1 MKVLTAFHFS
11 ETNITEIPLNT
22 LNSTTLIK
30 IETYGLKK
38 VNNYS
43 YNLLRNIGGYL
54 DSVDIY
60 GFINLRGSFDFIP
73 SHAFVVKDH
82 DEDRSLY
89 LNIEN
94 SQINGSSFELG
105 ALINANRTLKL
116 SLESNSKLTYL
127 DEEIFKPLFE
137 KYPNSTIRL
146 KDCPL
151 DCDDKNFKWIIENKD
166 KILPQLLD
174 HNCTYGKSL
183 ENMTIN
189 DFTGNIY

>member
-1 MKVLTAFHFS
+1 LKGLKAFYFS
-11 ETNITEIPLNT
+11 ETNITEIPPNT
-22 LNSTTLIK
+22 LNSTTLINIK
-30 IETYGLKK
+30 TYGLKK

-54 DSVDIY
+54 GSANIGGYID
-60 GFINLRGSFDFIP
+60 LRGSFDFIP

-82 DEDRSLY
+82 DENRPLNLY
-89 LNIEN
+89 IED

-116 SLESNSKLTYL
+116 SLERNSKLTYL

-146 KDCPL
+146 KGCPL
-151 DCDDKNFKWIIENKD
+151 DCDDKNFMWIIENKD

-174 HNCTYGKSL
+174 PNCNNGKSL
-183 ENMTIN
+183 ENITMDN
-189 DFTGNIY
+189 FTGYIY

>member
-1 MKVLTAFHFS
+1 LKGLTAFSFHV
-11 ETNITEIPLNT
+11 TNITEIPPNT
-22 LNSTTLIK
+22 LNSSTLIK
-30 IETYGLKK
+30 IETHGLKK

-54 DSVDIY
+54 DSADIY

-82 DEDRSLY
+82 DEDRPLN
-89 LNIEN
+89 LNIEY

-116 SLESNSKLTYL
+116 SLKSNSKLTYL

-137 KYPNSTIRL
+137 KYPNSTIGL

-166 KILPQLLD
+166 KILPQLSD
-174 HNCTYGKSL
+174 HNCTNGKSL
-183 ENMTIN
+183 ENMTMY
-189 DFTGNIY
+189 DFTGYIY